1 MGEGFD
7 LLSAKKKLIKN
18 QLLPKKDEVVIEQ
31 PQHKIDETTQMIRN
45 VVFARD
51 PTILEQ
57 DKSSVNRDEA
67 FQHENYL
74 DVKTLIRTRE
84 LMADE
89 EQSPQ
94 ARAALRM
101 NRKNKMQF
109 DAQVY
114 KLTGPEDR
122 TLLFESRFES
132 GNLYLAQKVSD

>member
-1 MGEGFD
+1 
-7 LLSAKKKLIKN
+7 
-18 QLLPKKDEVVIEQ
+18 
-31 PQHKIDETTQMIRN
+31 MIRN

-89 EQSPQ
+89 E
-94 ARAALRM
+94 
-101 NRKNKMQF
+101 
-109 DAQVY
+109 
-114 KLTGPEDR
+114 
-122 TLLFESRFES
+122 
-132 GNLYLAQKVSD
+132 